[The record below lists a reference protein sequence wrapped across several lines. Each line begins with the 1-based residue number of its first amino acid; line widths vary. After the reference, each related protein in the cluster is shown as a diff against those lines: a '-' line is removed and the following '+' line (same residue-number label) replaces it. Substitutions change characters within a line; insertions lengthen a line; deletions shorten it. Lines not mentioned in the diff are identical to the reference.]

1 MVSQNPWGIS
11 CPCHFWNICITKL
24 INWMIDVLLY
34 LFSPFFFL
42 SPLLFFFIKQ
52 PRSYQMKALIYLGI
66 HIDIRKQESFS
77 WERHPCWHLWDP
89 TAFSLYLVHA
99 QFQSLH
105 MHEVLKESSAND
117 RMLVLFILRYR
128 SAEVQFLAILYF
140 SAFIEWMPPMSPFSK
155 IVMDSRR
162 PGNANCN

>member
-1 MVSQNPWGIS
+1 
-11 CPCHFWNICITKL
+11 
-24 INWMIDVLLY
+24 
-34 LFSPFFFL
+34 
-42 SPLLFFFIKQ
+42 
-52 PRSYQMKALIYLGI
+52 
-66 HIDIRKQESFS
+66 
-77 WERHPCWHLWDP
+77 
-89 TAFSLYLVHA
+89 
-99 QFQSLH
+99 